1 MIIYTRYKHS
11 KLATLMSGLGS
22 VAVVGGVYLIAQ
34 SVGFMVGSGGTA
46 GSPSDSVTGNVFED
60 IIVGIIC
67 MIVGVGIRILAQ
79 SVAEK
84 KEAKLAVKAR
94 VAEKTGIEP
103 KKKMGVGKIIG
114 IILFVVQAVA
124 VIFSTTQENSI
135 WMQIKYSSGASAAG
149 LLLGYFL
156 PAIIG
161 IILLCKSS
169 KKQKRAVNTDK
180 AASTV
185 KPDTTA
191 STASTF
197 TSTIA
202 STAPTR
208 RCCPKCGAEAEAG
221 DDFCI
226 YCGAPLRK

>member
-46 GSPSDSVTGNVFED
+46 GSPSDSVTGNVFGD

-114 IILFVVQAVA
+114 IILLVVQAVA
-124 VIFSTTQENSI
+124 VIFNTGKFH
-135 WMQIKYSSGASAAG
+135 MDADQIQ
-149 LLLGYFL
+149 FRC
-156 PAIIG
+156 IG
-161 IILLCKSS
+161 S
-169 KKQKRAVNTDK
+169 R
-180 AASTV
+180 
-185 KPDTTA
+185 
-191 STASTF
+191 
-197 TSTIA
+197 TSVGIF
-202 STAPTR
+202 S
-208 RCCPKCGAEAEAG
+208 AG
-221 DDFCI
+221 DHRNHP
-226 YCGAPLRK
+226 AL

>member
-46 GSPSDSVTGNVFED
+46 GSPSDSVTGNVFGD

-114 IILFVVQAVA
+114 IILLVVQAVA

-135 WMQIKYSSGASAAG
+135 WMQI
-149 LLLGYFL
+149 
-156 PAIIG
+156 
-161 IILLCKSS
+161 
-169 KKQKRAVNTDK
+169 
-180 AASTV
+180 
-185 KPDTTA
+185 
-191 STASTF
+191 
-197 TSTIA
+197 
-202 STAPTR
+202 
-208 RCCPKCGAEAEAG
+208 
-221 DDFCI
+221 
-226 YCGAPLRK
+226 